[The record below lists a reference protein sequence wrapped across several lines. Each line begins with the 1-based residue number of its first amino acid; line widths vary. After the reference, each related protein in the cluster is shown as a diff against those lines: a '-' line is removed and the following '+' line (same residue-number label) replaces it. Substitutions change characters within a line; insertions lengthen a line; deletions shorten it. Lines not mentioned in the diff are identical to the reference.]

1 MRRTH
6 NYDLR
11 NQLIF
16 NYDKQIALLQ
26 MDKLNFTGKSILY
39 ANQVKIANDVVE
51 TFTNN
56 EVINVMV
63 ISRTQSGKTGA
74 MCGTIRRFLNDVNF
88 IIPIQNIY
96 VITGLSSIEWKEQ
109 TKGRFPDIMEE
120 RVFHRGDLTKKFIKS
135 IKNKKNVLVIM
146 DEVHIASSKGQT
158 IYKTFKEIGFLDK
171 EYLLTNDIKILE
183 FSATPEGTLYD
194 LLKWKQHA
202 FKLVCESGDGYVS
215 SNDLL
220 KQGRILQF
228 QRLTTIEHITEIK
241 NVIVSRYN
249 DKPLYHIIRTNNG
262 SKQQKTVDAF
272 KNVFNGDC
280 SFINYD
286 ITEKI
291 NDINEILANK
301 PEQHTFIFIKEML
314 RCSKTI
320 IKDFIGVVYERCPL
334 GINDAVIIQ
343 GLLGRLTGYDDNGF
357 SVCFTN
363 IPSIE
368 RYECLYNNN
377 FNDSTIY
384 TNLSSFNDL
393 KYYDNFDYDE
403 VETVITKAK
412 PTVHKFSTYDEAK
425 LFLLKSVAQ
434 EIQLKF
440 PAYKS
445 RPYQMKMP
453 QLDTDGFY
461 TYCFM
466 RETRKR
472 DVAEMERIYSMN
484 VSNNAIKHIFKICA
498 CYGDKNDKSTL
509 EWWLIHH

>member
-1 MRRTH
+1 
-6 NYDLR
+6 
-11 NQLIF
+11 
-16 NYDKQIALLQ
+16 
-26 MDKLNFTGKSILY
+26 
-39 ANQVKIANDVVE
+39 
-51 TFTNN
+51 
-56 EVINVMV
+56 
-63 ISRTQSGKTGA
+63 
-74 MCGTIRRFLNDVNF
+74 
-88 IIPIQNIY
+88 
-96 VITGLSSIEWKEQ
+96 
-109 TKGRFPDIMEE
+109 
-120 RVFHRGDLTKKFIKS
+120 
-135 IKNKKNVLVIM
+135 
-146 DEVHIASSKGQT
+146 
-158 IYKTFKEIGFLDK
+158 
-171 EYLLTNDIKILE
+171 
-183 FSATPEGTLYD
+183 
-194 LLKWKQHA
+194 
-202 FKLVCESGDGYVS
+202 
-215 SNDLL
+215 
-220 KQGRILQF
+220 
-228 QRLTTIEHITEIK
+228 
-241 NVIVSRYN
+241 
-249 DKPLYHIIRTNNG
+249 
-262 SKQQKTVDAF
+262 
-272 KNVFNGDC
+272 
-280 SFINYD
+280 
-286 ITEKI
+286 
-291 NDINEILANK
+291 
-301 PEQHTFIFIKEML
+301 
-314 RCSKTI
+314 
-320 IKDFIGVVYERCPL
+320 
-334 GINDAVIIQ
+334 VIIQ
-343 GLLGRLTGYDDNGF
+343 GLLGRLTGYDDNGV

-393 KYYDNFDYDE
+393 KYYDNFDYDG
-403 VETVITKAK
+403 VETVISKPK